1 MKKKPSIYFSM
12 GGLFM
17 QIKTIL
23 RSLLLAYALSG
34 ICLLLLA
41 LMVFKLDIGQGIVTV
56 GILVIYVVSCLA
68 GGFLSGKLMRQNKYK
83 WRILVGLC
91 YFVLLMI
98 VSFAVQRRWDMSAQH
113 AITTF
118 FMCLGGG
125 TLGGMLS

>member
-1 MKKKPSIYFSM
+1 
-12 GGLFM
+12 M

-34 ICLLLLA
+34 ICLMLLA
-41 LMVFKLDIGQGIVTV
+41 LMVFKLDIGQGVVTV
-56 GILVIYVVSCLA
+56 GILVIYVLSCLA

-83 WRILVGLC
+83 WGFLVGVC

-98 VSFAVQRRWDMSAQH
+98 VSFAVQRRWDMSFQH
-113 AITTF
+113 AVTTF